1 MNVYQTEIAQA
12 EMNYRQERIGEDLH
26 HSRSARRREHRME
39 TRGGSQ
45 PRSWQHLLTM
55 RTARHR

>member
-26 HSRSARRREHRME
+26 RSSSALRREHQMA
-39 TRGGSQ
+39 TRGAR
-45 PRSWQHLLTM
+45 PRSWQHLLRM
-55 RTARHR
+55 RTLRHR